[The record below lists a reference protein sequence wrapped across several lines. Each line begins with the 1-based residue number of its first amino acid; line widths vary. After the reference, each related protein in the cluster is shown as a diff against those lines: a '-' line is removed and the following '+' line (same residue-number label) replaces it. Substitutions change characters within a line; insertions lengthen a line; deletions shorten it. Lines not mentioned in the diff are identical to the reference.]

1 MKAYLFLGLGL
12 SFVLSA
18 CGNNDI
24 PYDASGV
31 FETTEVIVSAQA
43 TGELLSFTV
52 EEGMNVKADE
62 KLGYVDTLQL
72 ALKKKQL
79 TATLAATDSKW
90 LDEKRQSASLRQQI
104 INLERERKRFGDLL
118 EADAATEKQVDE
130 LDYQIDVLK
139 RQLSA
144 TEEQLNSHNK
154 SLDGQCLSL
163 EAQLAQLENQ
173 IEKSVV
179 SSPVS
184 GTVIS
189 KYAEPGEFV
198 QPGKSLFK
206 VANLEKMKLRIYITA
221 DQLTMLKI
229 GQKVKVYADKGKDE
243 RQEYE
248 GVVSWISDKAEFT
261 PKTIQTR
268 DERANLVY
276 AVKVSVRNDGFIK
289 RGMYGDVKF

>member
-163 EAQLAQLENQ
+163 EAQLAQLEDQ

-184 GTVIS
+184 GTVIF
-189 KYAEPGEFV
+189 KYAELGEFV

-229 GQKVKVYADKGKDE
+229 GQKVKVYADKGQDE

>member
-163 EAQLAQLENQ
+163 EAQLAQLEDQ

-189 KYAEPGEFV
+189 KYAEPGEIV

-229 GQKVKVYADKGKDE
+229 GQKVKVYADKGQDE

>member
-62 KLGYVDTLQL
+62 KLGYVDTIQL

-163 EAQLAQLENQ
+163 EAQLAQLEDQ

-229 GQKVKVYADKGKDE
+229 GQKVKVYADKGQDE
-243 RQEYE
+243 RQEYK

>member
-104 INLERERKRFGDLL
+104 INLERERKRFGDLF

-184 GTVIS
+184 GTMIS

-229 GQKVKVYADKGKDE
+229 GQKVKVYADKGQDE

>member
-24 PYDASGV
+24 AYDASGV
-31 FETTEVIVSAQA
+31 FETTEIIVSAQT

-52 EEGMNVKADE
+52 EEGMNVEADE

-104 INLERERKRFGDLL
+104 INLQRERKRFGDLL

-163 EAQLAQLENQ
+163 EAQLAQLEDQ

-198 QPGKSLFK
+198 QPGKFLFK

-229 GQKVKVYADKGKDE
+229 GQKVKVYADKGQDE

>member
-163 EAQLAQLENQ
+163 EAQLAQLEDQ

-179 SSPVS
+179 CDYI
-184 GTVIS
+184 GI
-189 KYAEPGEFV
+189 F
-198 QPGKSLFK
+198 QSL
-206 VANLEKMKLRIYITA
+206 R
-221 DQLTMLKI
+221 
-229 GQKVKVYADKGKDE
+229 
-243 RQEYE
+243 
-248 GVVSWISDKAEFT
+248 
-261 PKTIQTR
+261 
-268 DERANLVY
+268 
-276 AVKVSVRNDGFIK
+276 
-289 RGMYGDVKF
+289 

>member
-1 MKAYLFLGLGL
+1 MKAYLFLELGL

-163 EAQLAQLENQ
+163 EAQLAQLEDQ

-179 SSPVS
+179 SSPIS

-229 GQKVKVYADKGKDE
+229 GQKVKVYADKGKGE

>member
-62 KLGYVDTLQL
+62 KLGYVDTIQL

-163 EAQLAQLENQ
+163 EAQLAQLEDQ

-229 GQKVKVYADKGKDE
+229 GQKVKVYADKGQDE